1 MKGRCESQAAFGAA
15 VSLETRE
22 SHGGRAEGGVRG
34 AGCGSPSTAWLTPFV
49 THVSKAVSLLA
60 GWGGIG
66 VPPLSLQEKDK
77 ETGSRQSY
85 ERSGERREMSACE
98 REAEGTCP

>member
-1 MKGRCESQAAFGAA
+1 MKVRQHLGPLFPWKPGRAA
-15 VSLETRE
+15 V
-22 SHGGRAEGGVRG
+22 GGREGGVQG
-34 AGCGSPSTAWLTPFV
+34 AGCGSPSTAWLKPFV

-60 GWGGIG
+60 RWGGIS

-85 ERSGERREMSACE
+85 GQRGRDMSGY
-98 REAEGTCP
+98 

>member
-1 MKGRCESQAAFGAA
+1 MKVRQHLGPLFPWKP
-15 VSLETRE
+15 
-22 SHGGRAEGGVRG
+22 GRATVGEWREVCGGLD
-34 AGCGSPSTAWLTPFV
+34 AAAWLTPSV